1 VDGIGLESPE
11 IKEILE
17 AKNIENE
24 YIEEHDFLSV
34 GQE

>member
-1 VDGIGLESPE
+1 LERVGSGSPE

-24 YIEEHDFLSV
+24 YIEEHDYLSV